1 MIGIDES
8 TIAAVALT
16 LKLALVTSVL
26 LMLIVTPMA
35 WRLSRWQSAFK
46 PLVLAIFS
54 LPLVLPPT
62 VLGFYLLVA
71 FSPQSPVGEVWVSM
85 TGETLAFSF
94 EGLVL
99 GSIIYSF
106 PFALQPL
113 YGGFVQLDSRY
124 LEVSQSLGLNRF
136 HTFMKVVLPLCR
148 APALVAFGL
157 SFAHTIGEFG
167 VVLMIGGNIP
177 GETQVLSISLYEQVE
192 ALEYEQAH
200 LLSMAL
206 LLFSFSLLVLLYRF
220 SGKGG
225 LGWNFSSR

>member
-1 MIGIDES
+1 MMGMDES

-94 EGLVL
+94 EGLVERKQ
-99 GSIIYSF
+99 GHNGNY
-106 PFALQPL
+106 
-113 YGGFVQLDSRY
+113 YHCHHY
-124 LEVSQSLGLNRF
+124 L
-136 HTFMKVVLPLCR
+136 
-148 APALVAFGL
+148 
-157 SFAHTIGEFG
+157 
-167 VVLMIGGNIP
+167 
-177 GETQVLSISLYEQVE
+177 
-192 ALEYEQAH
+192 
-200 LLSMAL
+200 
-206 LLFSFSLLVLLYRF
+206 
-220 SGKGG
+220 
-225 LGWNFSSR
+225 